1 MKVLSRSSGCV
12 VAALLVLAISQA
24 RAADPYG
31 VWLTESGNGH
41 VEIYP
46 CAIAAN
52 GPICAKVIWLK
63 DAVNPDKSRAKSM
76 DEVRDVLNEDPALRN
91 RKILGLEF
99 MSGFQKSPDEKD
111 VWSDGHI
118 YNAEDGKTYRARITV
133 LDDKTLR
140 LRGYVIIPLLGKT
153 EIWQRVR

>member
-1 MKVLSRSSGCV
+1 MKALSGLSRYV
-12 VAALLVLAISQA
+12 VAALLALPISSAQ
-24 RAADPYG
+24 AADPYG
-31 VWLTESGNGH
+31 VWLTESENGH

-46 CAIAAN
+46 CANPAN

-63 DAVNPDKSRAKSM
+63 DAVNPDKTRAQSM
-76 DEVRDVLNEDPALRN
+76 DDVRDVLNEDPALRN

-99 MSGFQKSPDEKD
+99 MSGFKKSPDEKD

-140 LRGYVIIPLLGKT
+140 LRGYVIIPLLGET
-153 EIWQRVR
+153 EIWKRVR